1 MTGEEIKSLMEKF
14 AHNNTGL
21 AVKNRTT
28 KAVVAQFVS
37 NCGSKS
43 DRLTSFVIHV
53 SFLLLELLT
62 KIGAAFKVT
71 QNTLNIKWRRLAV
84 ALGL

>member
-1 MTGEEIKSLMEKF
+1 MKSLMEEF

-43 DRLTSFVIHV
+43 DRLASFVIHV
-53 SFLLLELLT
+53 SFFLLELS
-62 KIGAAFKVT
+62 
-71 QNTLNIKWRRLAV
+71 AV
-84 ALGL
+84 ARFSKQCKTPLA